1 MSESPPRPPADDR
14 QRQNAKRLPW
24 TPPKLEGGADVLDDV
39 KTSKVGVIETGT
51 PVPSTT
57 PTS

>member
-1 MSESPPRPPADDR
+1 MSESPPRPPAGD
-14 QRQNAKRLPW
+14 QQQQNAKRLPW

-39 KTSKVGVIETGT
+39 KTSKIGVIETGT

-57 PTS
+57 ATS